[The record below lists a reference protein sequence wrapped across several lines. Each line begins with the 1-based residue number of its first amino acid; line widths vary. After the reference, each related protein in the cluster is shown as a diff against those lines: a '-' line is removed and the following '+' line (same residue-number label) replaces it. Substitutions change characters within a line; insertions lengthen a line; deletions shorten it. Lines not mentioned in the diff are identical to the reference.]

1 MVFGPWAPWWE
12 PWTRGPASPGYV
24 SSLQILH
31 SWSLFHQVQV
41 ELYFPNKGWVE
52 QDPQELL
59 DSSITFINSTMDKLK
74 KLSVDPTDIV
84 SIGVTYQGETVVV
97 WVGEVVAW

>member
-1 MVFGPWAPWWE
+1 MDKGTSITRLCVFAAE
-12 PWTRGPASPGYV
+12 TSQLV
-24 SSLQILH
+24 T
-31 SWSLFHQVQV
+31 FHQVQV
-41 ELYFPNKGWVE
+41 ELYSPNKGWVE